1 MWATSPTSMSSPR
14 LVGKAKCLQCT
25 TNRPPLTDHKLSWS
39 SEESAQYSPL
49 AKRSSHWEEP
59 TWRPRRLG
67 WPGCHRYLELWSCL
81 PVPIHIV
88 SSVLTCAGMQELNW
102 GRRLFKCS
110 GVFGT
115 VASPPKSWRK
125 TWSWLQKQAL
135 EATNLNGRPILHLDH
150 CPVPLVVFLRWDVHC
165 TVQALLEGKSCSKNL
180 LWPTYCKVF

>member
-14 LVGKAKCLQCT
+14 LVEKARCLQCT

-125 TWSWLQKQAL
+125 TWSCYTKTGTRTNQPERQAHPAPWSLPCTTCCFSPLGCSLHSPSPPRGKIML
-135 EATNLNGRPILHLDH
+135 EES
-150 CPVPLVVFLRWDVHC
+150 PLAD
-165 TVQALLEGKSCSKNL
+165 LL
-180 LWPTYCKVF
+180 